1 MKKITQIKSEPF
13 GFETRNDGGM
23 NMKKI
28 TLQIYKDELGNV
40 HGAVMPLDG
49 PGEYA
54 IVLNRNETGP
64 EQLAAFIHEMIHI
77 YNNDLQ
83 SIESVQQIERE
94 AHAAALGP
102 ADPGNTHIKREVF
115 S

>member
-1 MKKITQIKSEPF
+1 
-13 GFETRNDGGM
+13 M
-23 NMKKI
+23 NMEKI
-28 TLQIYKDELGNV
+28 TLQIYKDELGSV

-54 IVLNRNETGP
+54 IVLNRNESGP

-94 AHAAALGP
+94 AHAAAVQALRILE
-102 ADPGNTHIKREVF
+102 TRT
-115 S
+115 

>member
-1 MKKITQIKSEPF
+1 MEKITLVSEQKVSVLIYCN
-13 GFETRNDGGM
+13 GR
-23 NMKKI
+23 MKMEKI
-28 TLQIYKDELGNV
+28 TLQIYKDELGSV

-49 PGEYA
+49 PGKYA
-54 IVLNRNETGP
+54 IVLNRNESGP

-94 AHAAALGP
+94 AHAAAVQALRILE
-102 ADPGNTHIKREVF
+102 TRT
-115 S
+115 